1 MENVAG
7 YGARSQWQNLMFD
20 GDERKYEL
28 WETKILGY
36 LRLRGLKE
44 TVFNP
49 PVNNDSSREK
59 DENACG
65 ELIQF
70 LDDRSLELV
79 MSEAADNG
87 YRALQILLEH
97 YSGHSKPRI
106 ITLYHQ
112 LTTLNKKE
120 GKNVTDFIIR
130 AESAATALKAANE
143 NVSDALS
150 VGMVLKGFPEEYTP
164 FIAVVSQS
172 EEHQNFQRFKGALR
186 NYKETKKARK
196 VVKVD
201 NNKDAILKTKGG
213 NFKVKQKKDIEC
225 YTCGKKG
232 HKSSEC
238 YKNTSSRRRCS
249 KCKSTTYTDKTCR
262 KSNDNANMT
271 FDFEDEHPYG
281 FQLPCDGTFLFDCG
295 ATTHIVN
302 KEDCFI
308 DFDESFDPSKHFI
321 ELANGKKIIKLPY
334 SYRQLNSFPYK

>member
-1 MENVAG
+1 
-7 YGARSQWQNLMFD
+7 MFD
-20 GDERKYEL
+20 GDERKYET
-28 WETKILGY
+28 EILGY

-44 TVFNP
+44 TVLNP

-59 DENACG
+59 DENAYA

-70 LDDRSLELV
+70 LDDRSLRLV

-97 YSGHSKPRI
+97 YSGHSKPKI

-112 LTTLNKKE
+112 LSTLKKKK

-150 VGMVLKGFPEEYTP
+150 VAMVLKGLPEEYTP

-186 NYKETKKARK
+186 NYEETKKARK

-213 NFKVKQKKDIEC
+213 NFEGKQNKDIEC

-232 HKSSEC
+232 HRSSKC
-238 YKNTSSRRRCS
+238 YKNTSSRRWCS
-249 KCKSTTYTDKTCR
+249 NCKSTAHTDETCYGV
-262 KSNDNANMT
+262 
-271 FDFEDEHPYG
+271 YG
-281 FQLPCDGTFLFDCG
+281 F
-295 ATTHIVN
+295 I
-302 KEDCFI
+302 
-308 DFDESFDPSKHFI
+308 
-321 ELANGKKIIKLPY
+321 
-334 SYRQLNSFPYK
+334 